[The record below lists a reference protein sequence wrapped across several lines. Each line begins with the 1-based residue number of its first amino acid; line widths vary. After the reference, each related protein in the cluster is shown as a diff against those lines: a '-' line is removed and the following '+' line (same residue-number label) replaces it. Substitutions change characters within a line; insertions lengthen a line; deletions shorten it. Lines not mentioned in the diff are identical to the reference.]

1 MGGSCSL
8 GAARGGCSRIL
19 LGHLP
24 AGALYRPQSPSGDA
38 FPHATPSV
46 KEQGTPR
53 KADMMLPIDRAV
65 VNRPEGDQEGHVP
78 DMRGLEKDLGR
89 RQARRKE
96 DYRTALTA
104 LRSSASPKMP
114 SFSSPRPGADRSSP
128 VPARVQV
135 SNCSPEKPLPA
146 RNVPRLQSG
155 GFASEHE
162 LRGENPSSIADVD
175 APVASVEG
183 RATPWLTLLAWA
195 WGVGIVL
202 SASSR
207 LCRIVRFLWLLAV
220 ANPDRAM

>member
-114 SFSSPRPGADRSSP
+114 SFSSPRPALAGRTVFDAAAFTWCSFRMASAGGRHCWTKCWEDCGCRKYPRFCSRRQPARDQTRMPGNSANNLSVRCRSSF
-128 VPARVQV
+128 PAQLRRV
-135 SNCSPEKPLPA
+135 SKARIRCPNAPLGSTIP
-146 RNVPRLQSG
+146 G
-155 GFASEHE
+155 
-162 LRGENPSSIADVD
+162 
-175 APVASVEG
+175 
-183 RATPWLTLLAWA
+183 T
-195 WGVGIVL
+195 
-202 SASSR
+202 
-207 LCRIVRFLWLLAV
+207 
-220 ANPDRAM
+220 